1 MAKPSDHLCV
11 AHFVKGRPSKD
22 PTDIDFIL
30 TIFKDKER
38 NVRVLTVGSM
48 RTERRARRV
57 KSHEKGEDALATV
70 DGLVGCTGEE
80 QSAGGET
87 TFKDASSQT
96 DPI

>member
-22 PTDIDFIL
+22 PNDIDFIP
-30 TIFKDKER
+30 TIFKDKKR
-38 NVRVLTVGSM
+38 NLRVPTVGSM

-87 TFKDASSQT
+87 TSKVASSQT
-96 DPI
+96 DAI